1 MNQEQAK
8 AWLPLIQAAAEG
20 KTLQRLKIKQGTF
33 ETVWC
38 DIEDDLNF
46 TFLNDMSRI
55 RIKPK
60 TFQNFELPWNF
71 IDQRWNYAT
80 YVSDAYGAG
89 TAGVILYEKKPKFCE
104 PKNGELCRDG
114 WNSEGNPCTFCP
126 LVVNQEGIN
135 ECDWLACRNPEGEA

>member
-1 MNQEQAK
+1 MNRREIKMILPILQAFSD
-8 AWLPLIQAAAEG
+8 G
-20 KTLQRLKIKQGTF
+20 KTLQCKAFRKDSFKWVDVDSISPFVF
-33 ETVWC
+33 E
-38 DIEDDLNF
+38 DLA
-46 TFLNDMSRI
+46 SSCY

-60 TFQNFELPWNF
+60 TFQNFELPWSF

-80 YVSDAYGAG
+80 YVSNAYGAA

-104 PKNGELCRDG
+104 PEQGELCSNG
-114 WNSEGNPCTFCP
+114 WSSEGNLCTFLP